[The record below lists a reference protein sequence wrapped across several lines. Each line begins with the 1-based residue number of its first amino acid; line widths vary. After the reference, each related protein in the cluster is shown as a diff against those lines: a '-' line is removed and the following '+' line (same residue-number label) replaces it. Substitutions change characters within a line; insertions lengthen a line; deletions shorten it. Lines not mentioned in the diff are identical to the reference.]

1 MINKKLYRISDDAI
15 MQLKYYKIQG
25 ERFYLF
31 LNSYELFQFGK
42 GSKKDYIDEL
52 TKEMEE
58 MFEYD
63 NSFVWWS

>member
-15 MQLKYYKIQG
+15 MQLKYYKIQD
-25 ERFYLF
+25 ERIYLF

-63 NSFVWWS
+63 NSFV